1 MTRHALITAA
11 GLVLAA
17 AVVVADTESP
27 STAASS
33 SAGFLYGS
41 VETRN
46 GQTITGFLRWDD
58 EEAFWSDHF
67 NGSKGELPY
76 LELAEGRE
84 PDPDGTWWQRLV
96 ERLGGD
102 LGLAGEGRVVA
113 VRFGDLAKIE
123 VGRGDEV
130 VLTLRDGTELEVDGG
145 SNDIGATVVVRGA
158 EFGVV
163 EVPWRKVASVTF
175 APAPADA
182 DPGVFRLR
190 GTVTTDAGELAGP
203 IQWDAE
209 ECLSTDI
216 LDGDTDDGRVKL
228 EMGRIRSIE
237 RRDGRSALVTLRDG
251 SSMVLSGTNDVN
263 RDIRG
268 ILVDDPRFG
277 RVEVPWKA
285 FERAV
290 FDEPGGSG
298 PGYAD
303 FAPPRPLSGA
313 VTTRGGEELAGRL
326 VFDLDEAWSWEMLDG
341 TADDLDY
348 SIPFALVASLEPAG
362 SSGTLVRLRG
372 GEELRLEGSHDVDPD
387 NDGVALL
394 PAAGGGPRYV
404 PWREIE
410 RIELD

>member
-17 AVVVADTESP
+17 AVFAAGADSP
-27 STAASS
+27 SEAPPP

-41 VETRN
+41 VETRH
-46 GQTITGFLRWDD
+46 GETLTGFLRWDD

-67 NGSKGELPY
+67 NGSKAELPY
-76 LELAEGRE
+76 LELAGDRQ

-102 LGLAGEGRVVA
+102 LGLAHEGRVVA

-123 VGRGDEV
+123 AGRGDEV

-145 SNDIGATVVVRGA
+145 SNDIGATVVVSGP
-158 EFGVV
+158 EIGVV
-163 EVPWRKVASVTF
+163 EVPWRKIDSVVF

-182 DPGVFRLR
+182 DPGAFRLR
-190 GTVTTDAGELAGP
+190 GTVTTVDGELAGP
-203 IQWDAE
+203 IQWDSE

-228 EMGRIRSIE
+228 EMGRIGAIE

-251 SSMVLSGTNDVN
+251 TSMVLSGTNDVN

-268 ILVDDPRFG
+268 ILVDDPRYG

-285 FERAV
+285 FERVV
-290 FDEPGGSG
+290 FDEAGGSG

-303 FAPPRPLSGA
+303 FPPPGRLAGTVTANSGE
-313 VTTRGGEELAGRL
+313 RLAGRL

-341 TADDLDY
+341 AVDDLDY

-362 SSGTLVRLRG
+362 SSGTVVRLRG

-387 NDGVALL
+387 NDGVAVL
-394 PAAGGGPRYV
+394 PAGGGEPAYLA
-404 PWREIE
+404 WRDVAG
-410 RIELD
+410 IELD